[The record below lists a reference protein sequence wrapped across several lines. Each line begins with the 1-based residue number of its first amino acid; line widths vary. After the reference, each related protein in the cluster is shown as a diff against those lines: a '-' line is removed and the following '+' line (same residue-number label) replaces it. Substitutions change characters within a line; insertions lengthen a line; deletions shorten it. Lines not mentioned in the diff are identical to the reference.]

1 MWASS
6 NAPGSI
12 QAKEKE
18 REKVRE
24 KKTKKHVVCYS
35 PTDYLNTVN

>member
-6 NAPGSI
+6 NAPGSV

-18 REKVRE
+18 REK
-24 KKTKKHVVCYS
+24 KKTFCMLQYVIKLQFNFLKYK
-35 PTDYLNTVN
+35 Y